1 MMNKIYRT
9 TDEDKN
15 CLSCKYYMIEDIWF
29 DSECSLTGRV
39 LLWDEDDEDYPIC
52 NNYVSSE
59 D

>member
-9 TDEDKN
+9 THEDKN

-29 DSECSLTGRV
+29 DSECSLIGRV
-39 LLWDEDDEDYPIC
+39 LFWDEDGEDYPIC

>member
-1 MMNKIYRT
+1 MERT
-9 TDEDKN
+9 KDEDKN
-15 CLSCKYYMIEDIWF
+15 CFSCKYYMIEDIWF

-39 LLWDEDDEDYPIC
+39 LFWDEDDEDYPIC